1 MTDFFLAIIV
11 TQRFVMVEP
20 RLVPDLT
27 RGSVLVGQRL
37 ASGLTRGS
45 ALVGG
50 QIVICL
56 VRLYG
61 SPTVVV
67 WSKGMYGG
75 RAKTARGA
83 GEVSRKTVLGSV
95 VVGRLRQVRQ
105 VLLVVE
111 QRSASVV

>member
-1 MTDFFLAIIV
+1 
-11 TQRFVMVEP
+11 MVEP
-20 RLVPDLT
+20 RAVSDLI
-27 RGSVLVGQRL
+27 RGPVSVGQRL
-37 ASGLTRGS
+37 ASDLTRGS

-50 QIVICL
+50 QIVMCL

-75 RAKTARGA
+75 RAKIVRGA

-95 VVGRLRQVRQ
+95 AVGRLRQVRQ
-105 VLLVVE
+105 VLLAVE
-111 QRSASVV
+111 QRSAPVV